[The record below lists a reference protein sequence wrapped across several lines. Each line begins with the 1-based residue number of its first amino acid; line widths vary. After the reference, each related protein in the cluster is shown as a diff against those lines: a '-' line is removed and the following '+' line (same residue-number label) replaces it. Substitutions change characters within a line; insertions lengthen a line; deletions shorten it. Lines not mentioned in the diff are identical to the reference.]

1 MLAQDPIEKIE
12 FYIKHRN
19 QREEQILEVL
29 NSNRNQTLTP
39 MDVVKIIY
47 KVSTGAARHRS
58 ALRGTEPSR
67 VMTHHN
73 IKTNQNHFVGNS
85 RKLARGSCKKRPTS
99 HSQTDQRRNNHG

>member
-39 MDVVKIIY
+39 MEVVKIIY
-47 KVSTGAARHRS
+47 KVSTGTAPLCTARYRAQPRHD
-58 ALRGTEPSR
+58 P
-67 VMTHHN
+67 HN
-73 IKTNQNHFVGNS
+73 IKTNQNYFVGNS
-85 RKLARGSCKKRPTS
+85 
-99 HSQTDQRRNNHG
+99 